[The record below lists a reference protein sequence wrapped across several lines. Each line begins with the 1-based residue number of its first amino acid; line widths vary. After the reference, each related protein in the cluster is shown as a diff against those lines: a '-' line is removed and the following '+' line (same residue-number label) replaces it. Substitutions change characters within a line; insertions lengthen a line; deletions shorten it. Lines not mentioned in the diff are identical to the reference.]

1 MCDCLV
7 ALGPATGGA
16 TLFAKNSDRPPSEAQ
31 DVVWSPAR
39 RDPGLVDATHI
50 AVSPFAS
57 DTLGCLLSRPRWC
70 WGAEHGVNEAGVAIG
85 NEAIYTTLDPR
96 PFPEAL
102 IGMDLVRLGLERALT
117 ARAAVEVITG
127 LLERY
132 GQGGSGH
139 DPAGGPAGGST
150 KPYWSS
156 FLIADPEEAWVLET
170 SGVAWMAAHVSDV
183 RAISN
188 RTTIPA
194 FDARNRHPDQPVER
208 FVDPRLAASNQ
219 ALSYDPVIISDL
231 FDHLRS
237 HDSCAEPGWSVCM
250 HVDGVE
256 ETTASM
262 VAELPADGPPVAH
275 VLVGS
280 PCLNEYVR
288 VEVGRPFEPIRW
300 ENRRAAASVGTPPES

>member
-7 ALGPATGGA
+7 ALNVATGGA
-16 TLFAKNSDRPPSEAQ
+16 TLFAKNSDRPPSEAH
-31 DVVWSPAR
+31 DVIWSPPR
-39 RDPGLVDATHI
+39 RDADPIDVTHI
-50 AVSPFAS
+50 AIAPFPS

-96 PFPEAL
+96 PFPDAL
-102 IGMDLVRLGLERALT
+102 IGMDLVRLGLERSLT

-139 DPAGGPAGGST
+139 DPAGGKA

-170 SGVAWMAAHVSDV
+170 SGVAWMAAHVDDV

-188 RTTIPA
+188 RTTIPT
-194 FDARNRHPDQPVER
+194 FDARYRHPNQPVER
-208 FVDPRLAASNQ
+208 LVDPRLAASNEV
-219 ALSYDPVIISDL
+219 LSFDPVIIDDL

-237 HDSCAEPGWSVCM
+237 HESCAEPGWSVCM

-288 VEVGRPFEPIRW
+288 VEIGRPFEAIRW
-300 ENRRAAASVGTPPES
+300 ENRRVPAAAGAPIE